1 MKCFLRSV
9 VILFLLLIRE
19 GLLSVTVCYKEKYVH
34 IHVHVLLVDHIIL
47 SMPRKISV
55 VRLTVRLD
63 MSQLTKAN
71 QTNNN
76 NFCVRLIKSDE
87 I

>member
-1 MKCFLRSV
+1 M
-9 VILFLLLIRE
+9 
-19 GLLSVTVCYKEKYVH
+19 H